1 MMKTIIEQPTKAVN
15 ARANTIS
22 FSLSDSSKDYR
33 VQLRM
38 SIRLISFIFAGV
50 LILSV
55 SRIGHAFCFE
65 EAGGMYGVSPRLLWA
80 IAKVESDFNPDAIN
94 QNRNGSYDVGLM
106 QINSWWEK
114 RLGNDLWKSLKN
126 PCQNVKVGAW
136 VLAQC
141 IQRFGR
147 TWKGIGCYNASSDE
161 KRVKY
166 AEKVFA
172 TLRQLN
178 NLK

>member
-1 MMKTIIEQPTKAVN
+1 M
-15 ARANTIS
+15 RY
-22 FSLSDSSKDYR
+22 LS
-33 VQLRM
+33 
-38 SIRLISFIFAGV
+38 IIFAA
-50 LILSV
+50 ILLLAIP
-55 SRIGHAFCFE
+55 RIGHAFCFE

-94 QNRNGSYDVGLM
+94 RNRNGSYDVGLM

-147 TWKGIGCYNASSDE
+147 TWKGIGCYNTSNDA
-161 KRVKY
+161 KRAKY
-166 AEKVFA
+166 AKKVFA

-178 NLK
+178 NMK